1 MSCIIYEFCAGKV
14 IPASSM
20 TNLVTKDI
28 KIEILCHV
36 KPKEQSFTTC
46 DLYWTNIQ
54 TGTKEESKLETLDG
68 EAMIFVNISEDDVCH
83 LSAWSYFTVED
94 CLIVSSLKFNGDKH
108 KHTIGLLKVNKNS
121 KIKVRSIWSSHQR
134 HGNYTQ
140 KDYTVTFDGENFSVS
155 LRTKE
160 LPPEHFGQS

>member
-121 KIKVRSIWSSHQR
+121 KIKVRGIWSSHQR

-155 LRTKE
+155 LKTKE

>member
-1 MSCIIYEFCAGKV
+1 MSCVIYEFSAGKIV
-14 IPASSM
+14 PASSM

-46 DLYWTNIQ
+46 DLFWTNIQ
-54 TGTKEESKLETLDG
+54 TGIKEKSNLETLEG
-68 EAMIFVNISEDDVCH
+68 EVMILLNVDEGDHHH
-83 LSAWSYFTVED
+83 LRAWSYFTIQD

-108 KHTIGLLKVNKNS
+108 KHTIGLLKINKNS
-121 KIKVRSIWSSHQR
+121 EIRIRSIWSSHER

-140 KDYTVTFDGENFSVS
+140 KDYTITFDGENFAVD
-155 LRTKE
+155 LKTEE
-160 LPPEHFGQS
+160 LPPEYFGQR